1 MIVFIDFCL
10 WIKKIWWVRLN
21 VKGIVLVIIG
31 GVFLKYWYIKY
42 MCMNKIEIWIN
53 SVVCCDFVFLLIEGI
68 KEIYEVNVFEFRI
81 VIYS

>member
-1 MIVFIDFCL
+1 
-10 WIKKIWWVRLN
+10 
-21 VKGIVLVIIG
+21 
-31 GVFLKYWYIKY
+31 
-42 MCMNKIEIWIN
+42 MCINKIEIWIN